1 MFDSVGLFS
10 IFVLIT
16 YCKMEP
22 TKKIVQ
28 KLKMVDD
35 DVTLAE
41 KYYAILSVINN
52 LKLTQREVQ
61 LIAFTA
67 LKGNMSYKHIRE
79 EFCLN
84 YGTTSPTI
92 NNMISKLKKLNV
104 FVKDRAKIKVNPV
117 IILPFGQADITLE
130 IKLNNG
136 KA

>member
-1 MFDSVGLFS
+1 MLAYSP

-28 KLKMVDD
+28 KLRIAADEFI
-35 DVTLAE
+35 LAE

-52 LKLTQREVQ
+52 LKLTQREIQ

-79 EFCLN
+79 EFCLK

-92 NNMISKLKKLNV
+92 NNMISKLKRLNI
-104 FVKDRAKIKVNPV
+104 FVKDRAKIKVNPI
-117 IILPFGQADITLE
+117 IILPFAQAEIVLE